1 MDLGIPPLP
10 QEVFDHCGLKAL
22 DVFSEDAAD
31 FFMWVLFNEANIS
44 TEHTRREIEREPQ

>member
-22 DVFSEDAAD
+22 DVFREDAVD
-31 FFMWVLFNEANIS
+31 FMGFVCRSKYQHRTYE
-44 TEHTRREIEREPQ
+44 ERKREREPQ

>member
-22 DVFSEDAAD
+22 DVFREDVVG
-31 FFMWVLFNEANIS
+31 FMDLYEEANIN